1 MVEVHAQHRKPKSV
15 KLYRPKVR
23 QYGERLHLLEELR
36 VRNCHSKPQWNDPGG
51 LLSREGACK
60 ACLRCHST
68 VLLKDKLQGTW
79 VAQWVKDMTL
89 AQVMISLFVGLG
101 PPSGSVLAA
110 QSLEPASD
118 SVSPS
123 LSVSP
128 PLMHVR
134 SLSLKNK

>member
-89 AQVMISLFVGLG
+89 AQVMISWSVSLS
-101 PPSGSVLAA
+101 PTSGSVLTTQNPESA
-110 QSLEPASD
+110 LD
-118 SVSPS
+118 SVSVS
-123 LSVSP
+123 LCSSP
-128 PLMHVR
+128 THALF
-134 SLSLKNK
+134 SLSLKNE